1 MQVLIVAAL
10 LLSYASLST
19 QVAPG
24 DQDQGCLDLNVD
36 LQDERTDPTVK
47 MLMDSRDYMQ
57 LLDVNGAVWDQMD
70 FDDNNP
76 TDTFDPK
83 YPPYVSSLQTI
94 ATMLPCSYDY
104 LS

>member
-10 LLSYASLST
+10 LLFYASLST

-57 LLDVNGAVWDQMD
+57 LLDVNGAVWDQID

-83 YPPYVSSLQTI
+83 YPTYVSSLQTI